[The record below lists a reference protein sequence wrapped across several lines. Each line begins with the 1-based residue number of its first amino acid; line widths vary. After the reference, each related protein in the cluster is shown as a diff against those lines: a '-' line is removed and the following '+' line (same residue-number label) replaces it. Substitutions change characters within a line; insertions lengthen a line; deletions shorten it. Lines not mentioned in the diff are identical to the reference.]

1 MYELELS
8 DVINAASGKVV
19 HIHVHI
25 KLWIILLSLKN
36 EYACAVQACDN
47 IDYTLW

>member
-19 HIHVHI
+19 HI
-25 KLWIILLSLKN
+25 KLQIILLSLKS
-36 EYACAVQACDN
+36 ECACAVQACDN